1 MRRVKWALSLL
12 GAGALIA
19 LSAPMVSA
27 LTEGELPPGYDATV
41 VLNGHEVPATPG
53 TVIAVGQAGSA
64 GCEFRTFRA
73 EVSGRVPD
81 DMGPAAMAIR
91 IEVDELCQMV
101 VSSVE
106 VITPPAPPPATD
118 SGAIAVGTAA
128 ITEAATTAVNHYGW
142 AKGWVEE
149 YVNIPVTRTNV
160 EMKYKRDGGRV
171 FGGSAGSCWP
181 WNDGGGWTVRFESCN
196 WNPSGPNQVWIKGQY
211 HFSSWIP
218 PQPSYS
224 LSAKFRADPGPGYSC
239 SLTNGSRPWGWGFE
253 CDGGVYY

>member
-12 GAGALIA
+12 GAGVLIA

-27 LTEGELPPGYDATV
+27 LTEGELPPGYEATV

-53 TVIAVGQAGSA
+53 TVIAVGRAGSA
-64 GCEFRTFRA
+64 GCEFRTLRA

-91 IEVDELCQMV
+91 IEVDESCHMV

-106 VITPPAPPPATD
+106 VITPPAPPPPATD

-171 FGGSAGSCWP
+171 FGGSA
-181 WNDGGGWTVRFESCN
+181 
-196 WNPSGPNQVWIKGQY
+196 
-211 HFSSWIP
+211 
-218 PQPSYS
+218 
-224 LSAKFRADPGPGYSC
+224 
-239 SLTNGSRPWGWGFE
+239 
-253 CDGGVYY
+253 